1 MLVIRLTPEGF
12 RAKIMTPA
20 WIRVCNG
27 TWACFQVVQ
36 RPCYRGHK
44 WATLIEEAT
53 MCLSFTSTESSQ
65 PSKESYERYWTCCCC
80 RQILLCTRQTLRRII
95 CPYTDYRHTGEKAT
109 PGFEFTDS
117 RRVEG
122 FFGACGTALLPD
134 RSRHVHTIIRIKVQ
148 HSRCWEYIPS
158 NKKGK

>member
-20 WIRVCNG
+20 WTRVCIG

-53 MCLSFTSTESSQ
+53 MCLSFTSWESSQ
-65 PSKESYERYWTCCCC
+65 PFKGSHERYWTCCC

-95 CPYTDYRHTGEKAT
+95 CPYTGLLSHRWASDPRIRIHQLTKSG
-109 PGFEFTDS
+109 G
-117 RRVEG
+117 V
-122 FFGACGTALLPD
+122 FGACGTALSPD
-134 RSRHVHTIIRIKVQ
+134 GSRHVHAIIRIKVQ
-148 HSRCWEYIPS
+148 HSRCWECIRS